1 MLTRRRR
8 KKQGQAATQ
17 ASKLRIPALI
27 PAQQHPIQNPLRDPL
42 RASKGHATADTA
54 HAHLE
59 GSAPRVAGAHAAG
72 TGKPYFYGVG
82 RILGRVSR
90 LYGYSLLLSGI
101 SSLFL
106 SGFSSLPLTKWDD
119 KDEGDVPRAHVELVS
134 VLLMLWAAAAV
145 SRLSRAVR
153 DVPS

>member
-1 MLTRRRR
+1 MRSPCFI
-8 KKQGQAATQ
+8 AA
-17 ASKLRIPALI
+17 
-27 PAQQHPIQNPLRDPL
+27 IQNPLRDPL
-42 RASKGHATADTA
+42 RASKGHATADRA

-72 TGKPYFYGVG
+72 TGKPYFYGAG

-134 VLLMLWAAAAV
+134 VLLMLWGGVAV
-145 SRLSRAVR
+145 SCLSRAVR

>member
-1 MLTRRRR
+1 MR
-8 KKQGQAATQ
+8 GGAT
-17 ASKLRIPALI
+17 ARATFKHKISTLYLF
-27 PAQQHPIQNPLRDPL
+27 HPSIQNPLRDPL
-42 RASKGHATADTA
+42 RASKGHATANRA
-54 HAHLE
+54 HAHLK
-59 GSAPRVAGAHAAG
+59 GRAPQLAGAHAAG
-72 TGKPYFYGVG
+72 TGKPYFYGAG

-134 VLLMLWAAAAV
+134 VLLMLWFALTV
-145 SRLSRAVR
+145 SCLSRAVR

>member
-1 MLTRRRR
+1 MRPPSIRSTYLSFH
-8 KKQGQAATQ
+8 
-17 ASKLRIPALI
+17 SKSLAGP
-27 PAQQHPIQNPLRDPL
+27 PK
-42 RASKGHATADTA
+42 SKSHATVDRA
-54 HAHLE
+54 HGIPE
-59 GSAPRVAGAHAAG
+59 GRAPRVAGAHAAG
-72 TGKPYFYGVG
+72 TGKPYFYETG

-134 VLLMLWAAAAV
+134 VLLKLWAGVAV

>member
-1 MLTRRRR
+1 M
-8 KKQGQAATQ
+8 
-17 ASKLRIPALI
+17 
-27 PAQQHPIQNPLRDPL
+27 
-42 RASKGHATADTA
+42 
-54 HAHLE
+54 
-59 GSAPRVAGAHAAG
+59 G
-72 TGKPYFYGVG
+72 TGKPYFYGAG

-134 VLLMLWAAAAV
+134 VLLMLWGGVAV
-145 SRLSRAVR
+145 SCLSRAVR

>member
-1 MLTRRRR
+1 M
-8 KKQGQAATQ
+8 
-17 ASKLRIPALI
+17 
-27 PAQQHPIQNPLRDPL
+27 
-42 RASKGHATADTA
+42 
-54 HAHLE
+54 
-59 GSAPRVAGAHAAG
+59 G
-72 TGKPYFYGVG
+72 TGKPYFYGAG

-134 VLLMLWAAAAV
+134 VLLMLWCAAAV
-145 SRLSRAVR
+145 SCLSRAVR